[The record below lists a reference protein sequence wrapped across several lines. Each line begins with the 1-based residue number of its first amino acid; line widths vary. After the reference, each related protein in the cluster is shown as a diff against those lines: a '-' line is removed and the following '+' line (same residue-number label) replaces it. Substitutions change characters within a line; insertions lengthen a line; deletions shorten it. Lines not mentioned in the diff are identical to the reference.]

1 MKTNY
6 SLLLAL
12 VSVTLATATVHAAP
26 QSLSAKVVEL
36 PAYQVT
42 ADRYTE
48 AELSVEQSLAE
59 LRASATASH
68 YREISTELPSLGIT
82 VDHASAN
89 AANTVAGKA
98 STSVESRS

>member
-1 MKTNY
+1 MKTNL

-26 QSLSAKVVEL
+26 QSLSPNVVEL

-68 YREISTELPSLGIT
+68 YRQISTELPSLGIT
-82 VDHASAN
+82 VDQAHHDVARSVAGKVSAN
-89 AANTVAGKA
+89 AK
-98 STSVESRS
+98 SRS